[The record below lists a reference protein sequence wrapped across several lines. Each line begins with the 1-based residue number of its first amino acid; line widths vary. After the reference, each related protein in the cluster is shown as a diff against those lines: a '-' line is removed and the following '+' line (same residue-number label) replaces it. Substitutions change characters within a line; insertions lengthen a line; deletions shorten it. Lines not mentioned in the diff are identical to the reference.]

1 MIRDQFSKFFKKYF
15 KKSDTIE
22 PTEAILD
29 WCSDKLPK
37 VLLDFWRE
45 HGFGNY
51 GNGLIKVI
59 DPSKYMAS
67 FYTWLGRNDF
77 DKIPILVTAFGDI
90 FYYRKLSETDN
101 DISLLNIHH
110 RRISVCTYGLEEFF
124 EKFIVNDDVAKEVL
138 KEDLFNEAILSKGD
152 LAFEDI
158 FFFTP
163 ALILGGGEDIKYID
177 KGDCFTHQQVL
188 FQLGN

>member
-1 MIRDQFSKFFKKYF
+1 MSRDLFVKFLKKYT
-15 KKSDTIE
+15 KSLDTIE
-22 PTEAILD
+22 PTESILD

-37 VLLDFWRE
+37 VLLDFWSE

-59 DPSKYMAS
+59 DPSKYMSS

-90 FYYRKLSETDN
+90 FYYRKLSATDN

-110 RRISVCTYGLEEFF
+110 RQISVCTYSLEEFF
-124 EKFIVNDDVAKEVL
+124 EKFIVDDEVANEVL
-138 KEDLFNEAILSKGD
+138 KVDIFNEAIKLKGD
-152 LAFEDI
+152 LAFEEI

-163 ALILGGGEDIKYID
+163 ALILGGGEDIKHID
-177 KGDCFTHQQVL
+177 KGDGLTHQQVL